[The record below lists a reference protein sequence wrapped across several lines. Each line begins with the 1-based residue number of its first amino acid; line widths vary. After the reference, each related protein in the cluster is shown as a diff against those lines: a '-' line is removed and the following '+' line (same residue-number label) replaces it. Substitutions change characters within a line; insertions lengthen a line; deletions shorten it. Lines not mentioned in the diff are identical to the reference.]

1 MNCEQAA
8 QIGIGIHEVIYP
20 LLRSTQVVLMLVSM
34 IFSLPLQWGPA
45 FELDHLELFAG
56 DCSVTLG
63 EFKET

>member
-1 MNCEQAA
+1 M
-8 QIGIGIHEVIYP
+8 GLGTHDVINP
-20 LLRSTQVVLMLVSM
+20 LLGSIQVVLMLVSM

-63 EFKET
+63 EFKETYDDLFH